1 MNSTPFPP
9 NVKCSRTFW
18 LIHGFECLV
27 LVTGAVTGAVTGSA
41 PANQFLFAT
50 MVDAPLTAQLAAA
63 GLP

>member
-1 MNSTPFPP
+1 MTSTPFPP

-27 LVTGAVTGAVTGSA
+27 LVTGAVTGSA
-41 PANQFLFAT
+41 PANQFLFAA